1 MTKKIVVFPTFIGL
15 FVLMSTLFAISVE
28 PVKASE
34 QITIVNHQGF
44 LDSTGYYV
52 VYGEVMNTG
61 VTSAKNVYVKISYT
75 SDSGVEEEE
84 AAIVLNVLLPGRKAP
99 FYLTADQQ
107 GSLVK
112 SYTVELMD
120 LTMQSEDLPE
130 ALEVVSSNSEFNN
143 VDNVMITGTLKNLGA
158 ETAIYTRVYATVYDG
173 PSGTGNVVAF
183 TSSVAEPYNLDP
195 EQTGTFQMGFYT
207 TPGKS
212 YTSYIVTAESAQY
225 SATAEYTAAIE
236 LTSTATTSPTSLTST
251 PSPTNLEPSP
261 TIPEAPPSIAM
272 VLVIVVMLIVSVAV
286 KKKSFKLSRVSEYC
300 HNYEPKFQE

>member
-1 MTKKIVVFPTFIGL
+1 MTKKIVVFLRFISI
-15 FVLMSTLFAISVE
+15 FVLMATMFAISVE

-34 QITIVNHQGF
+34 QIAVVNHHGF
-44 LDSTGYYV
+44 LDSSGYFV

-61 VTSAKNVYVKISYT
+61 VTSAKNVYVKISFT
-75 SDSGVEEEE
+75 SDLGVEEEE

-130 ALEVVSSNSEFNN
+130 ALEVVSSNCEVNYIDSMR
-143 VDNVMITGTLKNLGA
+143 VTGTVKNLGV
-158 ETAIYTRVYATVYDG
+158 ETAIYTRVYATVFDG
-173 PSGTGNVVAF
+173 PSGTGNVVAV

-212 YTSYIVTAESAQY
+212 YSSYVVTAESAQY
-225 SATAEYTAAIE
+225 AATTEYTAAID
-236 LTSTATTSPTSLTST
+236 LSLTATTSPTSPTSIT
-251 PSPTNLEPSP
+251 APSPTNLEPTP
-261 TIPEAPPSIAM
+261 TIPELPTSIVVALAIIAM
-272 VLVIVVMLIVSVAV
+272 LMVSVAV
-286 KKKSFKLSRVSEYC
+286 KKNSAKLPIVS
-300 HNYEPKFQE
+300 

>member
-1 MTKKIVVFPTFIGL
+1 MTKKIVVFLTFIAI
-15 FVLMSTLFAISVE
+15 FTLMATMFAISVE

-34 QITIVNHQGF
+34 QIAVVNHQGF
-44 LDSTGYYV
+44 LDSSGYFV

-61 VTSAKNVYVKISYT
+61 ITSAKNVYVKISFT

-84 AAIVLNVLLPGRKAP
+84 VAIVLNVLSPGRKAP

-130 ALEVVSSNSEFNN
+130 ALEVVSSNCEVNYI
-143 VDNVMITGTLKNLGA
+143 DNMRLTGMVKNLGA

-173 PSGTGNVVAF
+173 PSGTGNVVAVI
-183 TSSVAEPYNLDP
+183 SSVAEPYNLDP
-195 EQTGTFQMGFYT
+195 EQTGTFQMGFFT

-212 YTSYIVTAESAQY
+212 YSSYVVTAESAQY
-225 SATAEYTAAIE
+225 AATTEYTAAID
-236 LTSTATTSPTSLTST
+236 LTLTATASPTSPTSITT

-261 TIPEAPPSIAM
+261 TIPELPTSIAM
-272 VLVIVVMLIVSVAV
+272 TLAIIAMLMVSVAV
-286 KKKSFKLSRVSEYC
+286 KKNSARLPIVS
-300 HNYEPKFQE
+300 